1 VTAPPTCWVLTDGRA
16 SMRNQCL
23 GLAEAAGLE
32 AEARTVKPRAPWRWL
47 PAGSWPFPFAALGA
61 GSDRLRPPWPDVL
74 IAAGRRTV
82 PFSLAIRNAS
92 GGATFT
98 VQIESP
104 GGVPP
109 SRFDLVVPPRHDG
122 LSGPNVVPT
131 RGAIHRIT
139 PKVLAEAAEQW
150 GPRLAHLPKPRVAV
164 LLGGPNRYYRM
175 TGAAVARL
183 ADGLERVAE
192 AGAGIVIT
200 PSRRTP
206 AEAVDLLRRRLGDRA
221 GIWDGSGENPY
232 RGYLAV
238 ADFLVVTCDSVLMA
252 SEAAATGK
260 PVYVAALDG
269 EGGKFERFHRML
281 AEEGVT
287 RPFTGA
293 LETWTYAPLDDAA
306 AVAAALTAR
315 LELRGLP
322 ARGTGSPSP
331 SRPERS
337 ARCPS

>member
-1 VTAPPTCWVLTDGRA
+1 MAPPPTCWVLTDGRA

-23 GLAEAAGLE
+23 GLAEAAGLA
-32 AEARTVKPRAPWRWL
+32 AEAKTVKPRAPWRWL
-47 PAGSWPFPFAALGA
+47 PAGRWPFPFAAPGA
-61 GSDRLRPPWPDVL
+61 GSDRLAPPWPDVL

-82 PFSLAIRNAS
+82 PFSLAVRRAS

-104 GGVPP
+104 GGVD
-109 SRFDLVVPPRHDG
+109 SRRFDLVVPPRHDG

-131 RGAIHRIT
+131 RGAIHRVT
-139 PKVLAEAAEQW
+139 PERLAEAAAQW
-150 GPRLAHLPKPRVAV
+150 GPRLAHLRRPLLAV

-175 TGAAVARL
+175 TEAAVARL
-183 ADGLERVAE
+183 ADGLERAAE
-192 AGAGIVIT
+192 AGAGIVVT

-206 AEAVDLLRRRLGDRA
+206 PEAVDRLRRRLGERA
-221 GIWDGSGENPY
+221 EVWDGSGENPY
-232 RGYLAV
+232 LGYLAL

-252 SEAAATGK
+252 SEAAATGR
-260 PVYVAALDG
+260 PVYVAALEG
-269 EGGKFERFHRML
+269 EGGKFARFHRML

-287 RPFTGA
+287 RPFDGR
-293 LETWTYAPLDDAA
+293 LETWRYAPLDDAA
-306 AVAAALTAR
+306 TVAAVLRAR
-315 LELRGLP
+315 LESRGLP
-322 ARGTGSPSP
+322 ARGPGSPSP